1 MLNDVKWKGNAMELA
16 EERVV
21 INSKLDV
28 HWFKLFYI
36 NNKRF
41 RKVLRWFWSGR
52 AYFIWWFCMAGL
64 QRHSSCSWKM

>member
-28 HWFKLFYI
+28 H
-36 NNKRF
+36 
-41 RKVLRWFWSGR
+41 
-52 AYFIWWFCMAGL
+52 
-64 QRHSSCSWKM
+64 